1 MFFKRHI
8 KQGEEIGNLINSL
21 LQSVITG
28 SALDN
33 NPYGKFTPPVDFFA
47 DSYVGG
53 FIHNYAGFAIN
64 WGLGGTNWSSNKKGE
79 CVISALS
86 TVDPTGILGKSL
98 IGQIERDQ
106 SLYQQGANDGTTVIA
121 LMYGKLKPD
130 DPDPKVSAAKK
141 LAAELVATGAASSQ
155 SEALVSAGA
164 IVTLREYIQNKWG

>member
-21 LQSVITG
+21 LKSVITG
-28 SALDN
+28 GVLDN

-53 FIHNYAGFAIN
+53 FIHSYAGYAIN
-64 WGLGGTNWSSNKKGE
+64 WGLGGKNWSSSKKGE
-79 CVISALS
+79 CVISALK

-106 SLYQQGANDGTTVIA
+106 SLYQKGANDGTTVIG

-130 DPDPKVSAAKK
+130 DPDPKVTAAKK
-141 LAAELVATGAASSQ
+141 LAAELVATGAAASQ
-155 SEALVSAGA
+155 SEALASAAA
-164 IVTLREYIQNKWG
+164 IVTLREYIQDKWG